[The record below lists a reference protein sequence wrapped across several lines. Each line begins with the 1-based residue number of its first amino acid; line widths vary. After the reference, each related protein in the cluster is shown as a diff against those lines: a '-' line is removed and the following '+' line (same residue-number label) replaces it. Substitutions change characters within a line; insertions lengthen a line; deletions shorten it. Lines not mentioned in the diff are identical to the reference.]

1 MAQTIEHF
9 FPDLVERLNEVDDPR
24 AKAGLYSIAELVG
37 ACIAMFLLK
46 QGSRKG
52 MNDSRYEGKFAKN
65 YSKFFKKLKLP
76 HMDTVDEVM
85 RVLKEEEL
93 EALKR
98 ALVGVLLKK
107 KIFHSSRLDGQ
118 YFCIAVDG
126 SGIFS
131 FRQAHCEHC
140 LTKTMQSAHY
150 FLKPKAIRALRE
162 EGLPRWVLRALQELV
177 SQKFE
182 NESDFFKALD
192 EKVSAEI
199 RESYQASLISH
210 LSFEEGSVVYSHQV
224 LEAKLVTEEGFSI
237 SLATEWIENPD
248 GEFDKQDCEL
258 KACKRLAEK
267 LKKSFPRLP
276 ICLVVDGLYPCEP
289 FFELCQKKHW
299 QFISVFKDE
308 TLSSI
313 QEEVAESKKLEEI
326 EKRSIESKESK
337 KTIHQNYQWINGI
350 DYHGFLVNWVELT
363 ETLFEAGEPSKT
375 TRFVF
380 LTSQKITYPNVL
392 NIVAVGRRRWKIENQ
407 GFNCQKNLGYEMQH
421 QYSRTSLLA
430 AKNYYQCLQIAHMI
444 NQLCE
449 LTQTMK
455 ERLKQWKVSLKHLWK
470 TLFAFL
476 IYDPFDEK
484 ELAEFLNKKVQ
495 FRYT

>member
-1 MAQTIEHF
+1 M
-9 FPDLVERLNEVDDPR
+9 DRLNEVKDPR

-46 QGSRKG
+46 QGSRKA
-52 MNDSRYEGKFAKN
+52 MNDSRYEGRFAKN
-65 YSKFFKKLKLP
+65 YRKFFKKLKLP

-85 RVLKEEEL
+85 QVLKEEEL
-93 EALKR
+93 EALKK

-107 KIFHSSRLDGQ
+107 KVFHSSRLGGQ
-118 YFCIAVDG
+118 YFCIAIDG

-131 FRQAHCEHC
+131 FRESHCEHC

-150 FLKPKAIRALRE
+150 SLKGKAIRALRE
-162 EGLPRWVLRALQELV
+162 EGLPKWVLQALQELV

-182 NESDFFKALD
+182 SPSDFFKALD

-199 RESYQASLISH
+199 RESYQAPLLSH

-224 LEAKLVTEEGFSI
+224 LEAKLVTPEGFAISI
-237 SLATEWIENPD
+237 ATEWIENPD

-276 ICLVVDGLYPCEP
+276 ICLVVDGLYPSEP
-289 FFELCQKKHW
+289 FFELSQEKHW
-299 QFISVFKDE
+299 RFISVFKDE
-308 TLSSI
+308 TLPSI
-313 QEEVAESKKLEEI
+313 QEEVAESKKLKEMEE
-326 EKRSIESKESK
+326 RSVESKEFK
-337 KTIHQNYQWINGI
+337 KTRHENYQWINGI
-350 DYHGFLVNWVELT
+350 DYHGFEVNWVELT
-363 ETLFEAGEPSKT
+363 ETLFDEEGQSKT
-375 TRFVF
+375 THFVF
-380 LTSQKITYPNVL
+380 LTSQKITSHNVL
-392 NIVAVGRRRWKIENQ
+392 EVVATGRRRWKIENQ

-449 LTQTMK
+449 LSQTMK
-455 ERLKQWKVSLKHLWK
+455 ERLKQWKISLKHLWK

>member
-1 MAQTIEHF
+1 MRTIEHF
-9 FPDLVERLNEVDDPR
+9 FPDLVDRLNGVKDPR

-46 QGSRKG
+46 QGSRKA
-52 MNDSRYEGKFAKN
+52 MNDSRYEGRFAKN
-65 YSKFFKKLKLP
+65 YRKFFKPLKLP

-98 ALVGVLLKK
+98 SLVGVLLKK
-107 KIFHSSRLDGQ
+107 KVFHSSRLGGQ

-131 FRQAHCEHC
+131 FREAHCEHC
-140 LTKTMQSAHY
+140 LTKTMQSVHY
-150 FLKPKAIRALRE
+150 SLKGKAIRALRE
-162 EGLPRWVLRALQELV
+162 EGLPKWVLQALQELV
-177 SQKFE
+177 SEKFE
-182 NESDFFKALD
+182 SLSDFFKALD
-192 EKVSAEI
+192 EKVSADI
-199 RESYQASLISH
+199 RQSYQDSLISH

-224 LEAKLVTEEGFSI
+224 LEAKLVTEAGFAISI
-237 SLATEWIENPD
+237 ATEWIENPE

-258 KACKRLAEK
+258 KACRRLAEK

-289 FFELCQKKHW
+289 FFELCQKKKW
-299 QFISVFKDE
+299 AFISVFKDE
-308 TLSSI
+308 TLPSI
-313 QEEVAESKKLEEI
+313 QEQVAETKKLEEG
-326 EKRSIESKESK
+326 EERVVESKESRGK
-337 KTIHQNYQWINGI
+337 LHQHYQWINAI
-350 DYHGFLVNWVELT
+350 DYHGFSVNWLELT
-363 ETLFEAGEPSKT
+363 ETLFDEEGQAKT

-380 LTSQKITYPNVL
+380 LTTEEITPHNVL
-392 NIVAVGRRRWKIENQ
+392 ELVETGRRRWKIENQ
-407 GFNCQKNLGYEMQH
+407 GFNSQKNLGYEMQH

-449 LTQTMK
+449 LSQTMK
-455 ERLKQWKVSLKHLWK
+455 ERLTQWKSSLKHLWK

-476 IYDPFDEK
+476 IYDPFDQK
-484 ELAEFLNKKVQ
+484 ELDEFLGKKVQ
-495 FRYT
+495 FRYA